1 MEQTAI
7 NRSGYRLENRGFS
20 LSPRPLPEGEGRV
33 RGSVMGWAMGLL
45 LTAAL
50 AWPSAGIASELVA
63 PGAKPVKLAG
73 GFKFT
78 EGPAV
83 AANGDVYFTDIPN
96 NRIHKWSVAE
106 KKLSTFAEET
116 NGANGLY
123 FADDGSLY
131 ACQGNAKR
139 VVAYTP
145 DGRDTSSLAKRY
157 DGKKFNKPNDLW
169 IDAKG
174 GVYFSDPNY
183 GNKELSQDGMH
194 VYYFRP
200 GGGDVVRVADDFK
213 TPNGLI
219 GTPDGSTLY
228 IADIGD
234 GKIYRYAIQED
245 GTLKD
250 RELFCES
257 GSDGMTLDHHGNV
270 YLTAGS
276 VKVFNPKGELVADL
290 KFPERPA
297 NVVFG
302 GKELKTLYVT
312 ARTGFYSLDMAVTGA
327 KREEALRIIIG
338 TVQDKMIY
346 DKKEFSV
353 ETGQRVEVTFV
364 NNDFAPHNLL
374 FVKPGT
380 ADKVANQAILLGNDG
395 FKKQWRPDSPDIL
408 WGSTMIDYEE
418 KSVIIFTAP
427 SPGDYPYVC
436 TFPGHALLMRGMM
449 HVLPKGGAKK

>member
-1 MEQTAI
+1 MSVSVKTQL
-7 NRSGYRLENRGFS
+7 RSL
-20 LSPRPLPEGEGRV
+20 
-33 RGSVMGWAMGLL
+33 GLL
-45 LTAAL
+45 ITTAL
-50 AWPSAGIASELVA
+50 VAWPSAGRAADLVA
-63 PGAKPVKLAG
+63 PGAKPAKLAG

-96 NRIHKWSVAE
+96 NRIHKWSVAD

-145 DGRDTSSLAKRY
+145 DGSDTSSLAKRY

-194 VYYFRP
+194 VYYIQP
-200 GGGDVVRVADDFK
+200 GGEEVVRVADGFK

-234 GKIYRYAIQED
+234 GKIYRYVIQED
-245 GTLKD
+245 GSLKD
-250 RELFCES
+250 KKLFCES
-257 GSDGMTLDHHGNV
+257 GSDGMTLDQHGNV
-270 YLTAGS
+270 YLTSGT
-276 VKVFNPKGELVADL
+276 VKVFNPKGEQIADL
-290 KFPERPA
+290 KFPESPA

-302 GKELKTLYVT
+302 GKELKTLFVT

-327 KREEALRIIIG
+327 KREKPFRITISTIE
-338 TVQDKMIY
+338 DKMLY
-346 DKKEFSV
+346 DIKKFEVESGKSV
-353 ETGQRVEVTFV
+353 ILTFK
-364 NNDFAPHNLL
+364 NKDFPPHNLL
-374 FVKPGT
+374 IVKPGK
-380 ADKVANQAILLGNDG
+380 ADEVANLAIALGNDG
-395 FKKQWRPDSPDIL
+395 FGKQWRPDTPLIL
-408 WGSTMIDYEE
+408 WGSTMIDYDEE
-418 KSVIIFTAP
+418 TVISFTAP

-436 TFPGHALLMRGMM
+436 TFPGHAMMMRGVMK
-449 HVLPKGGAKK
+449 VTPKAEKN

>member
-1 MEQTAI
+1 M
-7 NRSGYRLENRGFS
+7 SVS
-20 LSPRPLPEGEGRV
+20 LKTQLRPLC
-33 RGSVMGWAMGLL
+33 LL
-45 LTAAL
+45 IAVAV
-50 AWPSAGIASELVA
+50 AWPSGAEAADLVA
-63 PGAKPVKLAG
+63 PGANPVKLAG

-96 NRIHKWSVAE
+96 NRIHKWAVSE
-106 KKLSTFAEET
+106 KKLLIFAEES

-145 DGRDTSSLAKRY
+145 DGSDTSSLAKRY

-194 VYYFRP
+194 VYYIHP
-200 GGGDVVRVADDFK
+200 GGGDVVRVADGFK

-219 GTPDGSTLY
+219 GTPDGSMLY

-250 RELFCES
+250 RKLFCES
-257 GSDGMTLDHHGNV
+257 GSDGMTLDQHGNV

-276 VKVFNPKGELVADL
+276 VKVFSPMGEQIADL

-327 KREEALRIIIG
+327 KREKPFRITISTIE
-338 TVQDKMIY
+338 DKMLY
-346 DKKEFSV
+346 DIKEFNV
-353 ETGQRVEVTFV
+353 ETGKSVILTFK
-364 NNDFAPHNLL
+364 NKDFPPHNLL
-374 FVKPGT
+374 IVKPGK
-380 ADKVANQAILLGNDG
+380 ADEVANLAIALGNDG
-395 FKKQWRPDSPDIL
+395 FGKQWRPDTPMIL
-408 WGSTMIDYEE
+408 WGSTMIDYDEE
-418 KSVIIFTAP
+418 TVISFIAP
-427 SPGDYPYVC
+427 PPGDYPYVC
-436 TFPGHALLMRGMM
+436 TFPGHAMMMRGVMK
-449 HVLPKGGAKK
+449 VTPKAEKKK

>member
-1 MEQTAI
+1 M
-7 NRSGYRLENRGFS
+7 SVS
-20 LSPRPLPEGEGRV
+20 LKTQLRPLC
-33 RGSVMGWAMGLL
+33 LL
-45 LTAAL
+45 IAVAV
-50 AWPSAGIASELVA
+50 AWPSGAEAADLVA
-63 PGAKPVKLAG
+63 PGANPVKLAG

-96 NRIHKWSVAE
+96 NRIHKWAVSE
-106 KKLSTFAEET
+106 KKLSIFAEES

-139 VVAYTP
+139 VVAYTQ
-145 DGRDTSSLAKRY
+145 DGSDTSSLAKRY

-194 VYYFRP
+194 VYYIQP
-200 GGGDVVRVADDFK
+200 GGGDVVRVADGFK

-219 GTPDGSTLY
+219 GTPDGSMLY

-250 RELFCES
+250 RKLFCES
-257 GSDGMTLDHHGNV
+257 GSDGMTLDQHGNV

-276 VKVFNPKGELVADL
+276 VKVFSPMGEQIADL

-327 KREEALRIIIG
+327 KREKPFRITISTIE
-338 TVQDKMIY
+338 DKMLY
-346 DKKEFSV
+346 DIKEFNV
-353 ETGQRVEVTFV
+353 ETGKSVILTFK
-364 NNDFAPHNLL
+364 NKDFPPHNLL
-374 FVKPGT
+374 IVKPGK
-380 ADKVANQAILLGNDG
+380 ADEVANLAIALGNDG
-395 FKKQWRPDSPDIL
+395 FGKQWRPDTPMIL
-408 WGSTMIDYEE
+408 WGSTMIDYDEE
-418 KSVIIFTAP
+418 TVLSFTAP
-427 SPGDYPYVC
+427 LPGDYPYVC
-436 TFPGHALLMRGMM
+436 TFPGHAMMMRGVMK
-449 HVLPKGGAKK
+449 VTPKAEKKK

>member
-1 MEQTAI
+1 MSVSVKTQL
-7 NRSGYRLENRGFS
+7 RSL
-20 LSPRPLPEGEGRV
+20 
-33 RGSVMGWAMGLL
+33 GLL
-45 LTAAL
+45 ITTAL
-50 AWPSAGIASELVA
+50 VAWPSAGRAADLVA
-63 PGAKPVKLAG
+63 PGAKPAKLAG

-96 NRIHKWSVAE
+96 NRIHKWSVAD

-145 DGRDTSSLAKRY
+145 DGSDTSSLAKRY

-194 VYYFRP
+194 VYYIQP
-200 GGGDVVRVADDFK
+200 GGEEVVRVADGFK

-234 GKIYRYAIQED
+234 GKIYRYVIQED
-245 GTLKD
+245 GSLKD
-250 RELFCES
+250 KKLFCES
-257 GSDGMTLDHHGNV
+257 GSDGMTLDQHGNV
-270 YLTAGS
+270 YLTSGT
-276 VKVFNPKGELVADL
+276 VKVFNPKGEQIADL
-290 KFPERPA
+290 KFPESPA

-302 GKELKTLYVT
+302 GKELKTLFVT
-312 ARTGFYSLDMAVTGA
+312 ARTGFYSLDMEVTGA
-327 KREEALRIIIG
+327 KREKPFRITISTIE
-338 TVQDKMIY
+338 DKMLY
-346 DKKEFSV
+346 DIKKFEVESGKSV
-353 ETGQRVEVTFV
+353 ILTFK
-364 NNDFAPHNLL
+364 NKDFPPHNLL
-374 FVKPGT
+374 IVKPGK
-380 ADKVANQAILLGNDG
+380 ADEVANLAIALGNDG
-395 FKKQWRPDSPDIL
+395 FGKQWRPDTPLIL
-408 WGSTMIDYEE
+408 WGSTMIDYDEE
-418 KSVIIFTAP
+418 TVISFTAP

-436 TFPGHALLMRGMM
+436 TFPGHAMMMRGVMK
-449 HVLPKGGAKK
+449 VTPKAEKN

>member
-1 MEQTAI
+1 MSVSVKTQL
-7 NRSGYRLENRGFS
+7 RSL
-20 LSPRPLPEGEGRV
+20 
-33 RGSVMGWAMGLL
+33 GLL
-45 LTAAL
+45 LTTAL
-50 AWPSAGIASELVA
+50 VAWPSAGRAADLVA
-63 PGAKPVKLAG
+63 PGAKPAKLAG

-96 NRIHKWSVAE
+96 NRIHKWSVAD

-145 DGRDTSSLAKRY
+145 DGSDTSSLAKRY

-194 VYYFRP
+194 VYYIQP
-200 GGGDVVRVADDFK
+200 GGEEVVRVADGFK

-228 IADIGD
+228 IADIGG
-234 GKIYRYAIQED
+234 GKIYRYVIQED
-245 GTLKD
+245 GSLKD
-250 RELFCES
+250 KKLFCKS
-257 GSDGMTLDHHGNV
+257 GSDGMTLDQHGNV
-270 YLTAGS
+270 YLTSGT
-276 VKVFNPKGELVADL
+276 VKVFNPKGEQIADL
-290 KFPERPA
+290 KFPESPA

-302 GKELKTLYVT
+302 GKELKKLYVT
-312 ARTGFYSLDMAVTGA
+312 ARTGFYSLDMEVTGA
-327 KREEALRIIIG
+327 KREKPFRITISTIE
-338 TVQDKMIY
+338 DKMLY
-346 DKKEFSV
+346 DIKKFEVESGKSV
-353 ETGQRVEVTFV
+353 ILTFK
-364 NNDFAPHNLL
+364 NKDFPPHNLL
-374 FVKPGT
+374 IVKPGK
-380 ADKVANQAILLGNDG
+380 ADEVANLAIALGNDG
-395 FKKQWRPDSPDIL
+395 FGKQWRPDTPLIL
-408 WGSTMIDYEE
+408 WGSTMIDYDEE
-418 KSVIIFTAP
+418 TVISFTAP

-436 TFPGHALLMRGMM
+436 TFPGHAMMMRGVMK
-449 HVLPKGGAKK
+449 VTPKAEKN

>member
-1 MEQTAI
+1 M
-7 NRSGYRLENRGFS
+7 SVS
-20 LSPRPLPEGEGRV
+20 LKTQLRPLC
-33 RGSVMGWAMGLL
+33 LL
-45 LTAAL
+45 IAVAV
-50 AWPSAGIASELVA
+50 AWPSGAEAADLVA
-63 PGAKPVKLAG
+63 PGANPVKLAG

-96 NRIHKWSVAE
+96 NRIHKWAVSE
-106 KKLSTFAEET
+106 KKLSIFAEES

-145 DGRDTSSLAKRY
+145 DGSDTSSLAKRY

-194 VYYFRP
+194 VYYIQP
-200 GGGDVVRVADDFK
+200 GGGDVVRVADGFK

-219 GTPDGSTLY
+219 GTPDGSMLY

-250 RELFCES
+250 RKLFCES
-257 GSDGMTLDHHGNV
+257 GSDGMTLDQHGNV

-276 VKVFNPKGELVADL
+276 VKVFSPMGEQIADL

-327 KREEALRIIIG
+327 KREKPFRITISTIE
-338 TVQDKMIY
+338 DKMLY
-346 DKKEFSV
+346 DIKEFNV
-353 ETGQRVEVTFV
+353 ETGKSVILTFK
-364 NNDFAPHNLL
+364 NKDFPPHNLL
-374 FVKPGT
+374 IVKPGK
-380 ADKVANQAILLGNDG
+380 ADEVANLAIALGNDG
-395 FKKQWRPDSPDIL
+395 FGKQWRPDTPMIL
-408 WGSTMIDYEE
+408 WGSTMIDYDEE
-418 KSVIIFTAP
+418 TVLSFTAP
-427 SPGDYPYVC
+427 LPGDYPYVC
-436 TFPGHALLMRGMM
+436 TFPGHAMMMRGVMK
-449 HVLPKGGAKK
+449 VTPKAEKKK

>member
-1 MEQTAI
+1 MSVSLKTQL
-7 NRSGYRLENRGFS
+7 RSL
-20 LSPRPLPEGEGRV
+20 
-33 RGSVMGWAMGLL
+33 GLL
-45 LTAAL
+45 IAAAV
-50 AWPSAGIASELVA
+50 AWPSGAEAAGLVA
-63 PGAKPVKLAG
+63 PGANPVKLAG

-96 NRIHKWSVAE
+96 NRIHKWAVSE
-106 KKLSTFAEET
+106 KKLSIFAEES

-145 DGRDTSSLAKRY
+145 DGSDTSSLAKRY

-194 VYYFRP
+194 VYYIQP
-200 GGGDVVRVADDFK
+200 GGGDVVRVADGFK

-219 GTPDGSTLY
+219 GTPDGSMLY

-234 GKIYRYAIQED
+234 GKIYRYAIQAD

-250 RELFCES
+250 RKLFCES
-257 GSDGMTLDHHGNV
+257 GSDGMTLDQHGNV

-276 VKVFNPKGELVADL
+276 VKVFSPMGEQIADL

-327 KREEALRIIIG
+327 KREKPFRITISTIE
-338 TVQDKMIY
+338 DKMLY
-346 DKKEFSV
+346 DIKEFNV
-353 ETGQRVEVTFV
+353 ETGKSVILTFK
-364 NNDFAPHNLL
+364 NKDFPPHNLL
-374 FVKPGT
+374 IVKPGK
-380 ADKVANQAILLGNDG
+380 ADEVANLAIALGNDG
-395 FKKQWRPDSPDIL
+395 FGKQWRPDTPMIL
-408 WGSTMIDYEE
+408 WGSTMIDYDEE
-418 KSVIIFTAP
+418 TVLSFTAP
-427 SPGDYPYVC
+427 PPGDYPYVC
-436 TFPGHALLMRGMM
+436 TFPGHAMMMRGVMK
-449 HVLPKGGAKK
+449 VTPKAEKKK

>member
-1 MEQTAI
+1 MSVSVKTQL
-7 NRSGYRLENRGFS
+7 RSL
-20 LSPRPLPEGEGRV
+20 
-33 RGSVMGWAMGLL
+33 GLL
-45 LTAAL
+45 LTTAL
-50 AWPSAGIASELVA
+50 VAWPSAGRAADLVA
-63 PGAKPVKLAG
+63 PGAKPAKLAG

-96 NRIHKWSVAE
+96 NRIHKWSVAD

-145 DGRDTSSLAKRY
+145 DGSDTSSLAKRY

-174 GVYFSDPNY
+174 GIYFSDPNY

-194 VYYFRP
+194 VYYIQP
-200 GGGDVVRVADDFK
+200 GGEEVVRVADGFK

-228 IADIGD
+228 IADIGG
-234 GKIYRYAIQED
+234 GKIYRYVIQED
-245 GTLKD
+245 GSLKD
-250 RELFCES
+250 KKSFCES
-257 GSDGMTLDHHGNV
+257 GSDGMTLDQHGNV
-270 YLTAGS
+270 YLTSGT
-276 VKVFNPKGELVADL
+276 VKVFNPKGEQIADL
-290 KFPERPA
+290 KFPESPA

-302 GKELKTLYVT
+302 GKELKTLFVT

-327 KREEALRIIIG
+327 KREKPFRITISTIE
-338 TVQDKMIY
+338 DKMLY
-346 DKKEFSV
+346 DIKKFEVESGKSV
-353 ETGQRVEVTFV
+353 ILTFK
-364 NNDFAPHNLL
+364 NKDFPPHNLL
-374 FVKPGT
+374 IVKPGK
-380 ADKVANQAILLGNDG
+380 ADEVANLAIALGNDG
-395 FKKQWRPDSPDIL
+395 FGKQWRPDTPLIL
-408 WGSTMIDYEE
+408 WGSTMIDYDEE
-418 KSVIIFTAP
+418 TVISFTAP

-436 TFPGHALLMRGMM
+436 TFPGHAMMMRGVMK
-449 HVLPKGGAKK
+449 VTPKAEKN

>member
-1 MEQTAI
+1 M
-7 NRSGYRLENRGFS
+7 RVS
-20 LSPRPLPEGEGRV
+20 LKTQLRPLC
-33 RGSVMGWAMGLL
+33 LL
-45 LTAAL
+45 IAVAV
-50 AWPSAGIASELVA
+50 AWPSGAEAADLVA
-63 PGAKPVKLAG
+63 PGANPVKLAG

-96 NRIHKWSVAE
+96 NRIHKWAVSE
-106 KKLSTFAEET
+106 KKLSIFAEES

-145 DGRDTSSLAKRY
+145 DGSDTSSLAKRY

-194 VYYFRP
+194 VYYIQP
-200 GGGDVVRVADDFK
+200 GGGDVVRVADGFK

-219 GTPDGSTLY
+219 GTPDGSMLY

-250 RELFCES
+250 RKLFCES
-257 GSDGMTLDHHGNV
+257 GSDGMTLDQHGNV

-276 VKVFNPKGELVADL
+276 VKVFSPMGEQIADL

-327 KREEALRIIIG
+327 KREKPFRITISTIE
-338 TVQDKMIY
+338 DKMLY
-346 DKKEFSV
+346 DIKEFNV
-353 ETGQRVEVTFV
+353 ETGKSVILTFK
-364 NNDFAPHNLL
+364 NKDFPPHNLL
-374 FVKPGT
+374 IVKPGK
-380 ADKVANQAILLGNDG
+380 ADEVANLAIALGNDG
-395 FKKQWRPDSPDIL
+395 FGKQWRPDTPMIL
-408 WGSTMIDYEE
+408 WGSTMIDYDEE
-418 KSVIIFTAP
+418 TVLSFTAP

-436 TFPGHALLMRGMM
+436 TFPGHAMMMRGVMK
-449 HVLPKGGAKK
+449 VTPKAEKKK

>member
-1 MEQTAI
+1 M
-7 NRSGYRLENRGFS
+7 NVSLKKRLK
-20 LSPRPLPEGEGRV
+20 PL
-33 RGSVMGWAMGLL
+33 GLL
-45 LTAAL
+45 ITAL
-50 AWPSAGIASELVA
+50 AITWPSEAVASNLVA
-63 PGAKPVKLAG
+63 PGAKPVKLAD
-73 GFKFT
+73 GFQFT

-96 NRIHKWSVAE
+96 NRIHKWSVSE
-106 KKLSTFAEET
+106 KKLSTFAEES

-123 FADDGSLY
+123 FADDGSLL

-145 DGRDTSSLAKRY
+145 DGSDTNSLAKRY

-194 VYYFRP
+194 VYYIQP
-200 GGGDVVRVADDFK
+200 GGGDVVRVADGFK
-213 TPNGLI
+213 TPNGLV
-219 GTPDGSTLY
+219 GTPDGQTLY

-234 GKIYRYAIQED
+234 GKIYRYSVQEN

-250 RELFCES
+250 KKQFCKS
-257 GSDGMTLDHHGNV
+257 GSDGMTLDQHGNV
-270 YLTAGS
+270 YLTSGT
-276 VKVFNPKGELVADL
+276 VKVFSPKGEQIADM

-302 GKELKTLYVT
+302 GENLKTLYVT
-312 ARTGFYSLDMAVTGA
+312 ARTGFYSLGMAVSGA
-327 KREEALRIIIG
+327 KREKPFRITIS
-338 TVQDKMIY
+338 TVQDKMLY

-353 ETGQRVEVTFV
+353 ETGKRVQLTFV
-364 NNDFAPHNLL
+364 NNDFPPHNLL
-374 FVKPGT
+374 IVKPGT
-380 ADKVANQAILLGNDG
+380 ADEVANLAILLGNDG
-395 FKKQWRPDSPDIL
+395 FKKQWRPDTPKIL
-408 WGSTMIDYEE
+408 WGSTMIDYEQ
-418 KSVIIFTAP
+418 KSVINFTAP
-427 SPGDYPYVC
+427 EPGDYPYVC

-449 HVLPKGGAKK
+449 HVLPKGGSKKK

>member
-1 MEQTAI
+1 MSVSVKTQL
-7 NRSGYRLENRGFS
+7 RSL
-20 LSPRPLPEGEGRV
+20 
-33 RGSVMGWAMGLL
+33 GLL
-45 LTAAL
+45 LTIAL
-50 AWPSAGIASELVA
+50 VAWPSAGRAANLVA
-63 PGAKPVKLAG
+63 PGAKPAKLAG

-96 NRIHKWSVAE
+96 NRIHKWSVAD

-145 DGRDTSSLAKRY
+145 DGSDTSSLAKRF

-183 GNKELSQDGMH
+183 GNKELSQDGLH
-194 VYYFRP
+194 VYYIQP
-200 GGGDVVRVADDFK
+200 GGEEVVRVADGFK

-228 IADIGD
+228 IADIGG
-234 GKIYRYAIQED
+234 GKIYRYVIQED
-245 GTLKD
+245 GSLKD
-250 RELFCES
+250 KKLFCES
-257 GSDGMTLDHHGNV
+257 GSDGMTLDQHGNV
-270 YLTAGS
+270 YLTSGT
-276 VKVFNPKGELVADL
+276 VKVFNPKGEQIADL
-290 KFPERPA
+290 KFPESPA

-302 GKELKTLYVT
+302 GKELKKLYVT
-312 ARTGFYSLDMAVTGA
+312 ARTGFYSLDMEVTGA
-327 KREEALRIIIG
+327 KREKPFRITISTIE
-338 TVQDKMIY
+338 DKMLY
-346 DKKEFSV
+346 DIKKFEVESGKSV
-353 ETGQRVEVTFV
+353 ILTFK
-364 NNDFAPHNLL
+364 NKDFPPHNLL
-374 FVKPGT
+374 IVKPGK
-380 ADKVANQAILLGNDG
+380 ADEVANLAIALGNDG
-395 FKKQWRPDSPDIL
+395 FGKHWRPDTPLIL
-408 WGSTMIDYEE
+408 WGSTMIDYDEE
-418 KSVIIFTAP
+418 TVISFTAP

-436 TFPGHALLMRGMM
+436 TFPGHAMMMRGVMK
-449 HVLPKGGAKK
+449 VTPKAEKN

>member
-1 MEQTAI
+1 MSVSVKTQL
-7 NRSGYRLENRGFS
+7 RSL
-20 LSPRPLPEGEGRV
+20 
-33 RGSVMGWAMGLL
+33 GLL
-45 LTAAL
+45 LTTAL
-50 AWPSAGIASELVA
+50 VAWPSAGRAADLVA
-63 PGAKPVKLAG
+63 PGAKPAKLAG

-96 NRIHKWSVAE
+96 NRIHKWSVAD

-145 DGRDTSSLAKRY
+145 DGSDTSSLAKRY

-174 GVYFSDPNY
+174 GIYFSDPNY

-194 VYYFRP
+194 VYYIQP
-200 GGGDVVRVADDFK
+200 GGEEVVRVADGFK

-228 IADIGD
+228 IADIGG
-234 GKIYRYAIQED
+234 GKIYRYVIQED
-245 GTLKD
+245 GSLKD
-250 RELFCES
+250 KKLFCKS
-257 GSDGMTLDHHGNV
+257 GSDGMTLDQHGNV
-270 YLTAGS
+270 YLTSGT
-276 VKVFNPKGELVADL
+276 VKVFNPKGEQIADL
-290 KFPERPA
+290 KFPESPA

-302 GKELKTLYVT
+302 GKELKTLFVT

-327 KREEALRIIIG
+327 KREKPFRITISTIE
-338 TVQDKMIY
+338 DKMLY
-346 DKKEFSV
+346 DIKKFEVESGKSV
-353 ETGQRVEVTFV
+353 ILTFK
-364 NNDFAPHNLL
+364 NKDFPPHNLL
-374 FVKPGT
+374 IVKPGK
-380 ADKVANQAILLGNDG
+380 ADEVANLAIALGNDG
-395 FKKQWRPDSPDIL
+395 FGKQWRPDTPMIL
-408 WGSTMIDYEE
+408 WGSTMIDYDEE
-418 KSVIIFTAP
+418 TVISFTAP

-436 TFPGHALLMRGMM
+436 TFPGHAMMMRGVMK
-449 HVLPKGGAKK
+449 VTPKAEKN

>member
-1 MEQTAI
+1 M
-7 NRSGYRLENRGFS
+7 SVS
-20 LSPRPLPEGEGRV
+20 LKTQLRPL
-33 RGSVMGWAMGLL
+33 WLL
-45 LTAAL
+45 IAVAV
-50 AWPSAGIASELVA
+50 AWPSGAEAADLVA
-63 PGAKPVKLAG
+63 PGANPVKLAG

-96 NRIHKWSVAE
+96 NRIHKWAVSE
-106 KKLSTFAEET
+106 KKLSIFAEES

-145 DGRDTSSLAKRY
+145 DGSDTSSLAKRY

-194 VYYFRP
+194 VYYIQP
-200 GGGDVVRVADDFK
+200 GGGDVVRVADGFK

-219 GTPDGSTLY
+219 GTPDGSMLY

-250 RELFCES
+250 RKLFCES
-257 GSDGMTLDHHGNV
+257 GSDGMTLDQHGNV

-276 VKVFNPKGELVADL
+276 VKVFSPMGEQIADL

-312 ARTGFYSLDMAVTGA
+312 ARTGFYSLEMAVTGA
-327 KREEALRIIIG
+327 KREKPFRITISTIE
-338 TVQDKMIY
+338 DKMLY
-346 DKKEFSV
+346 DIKEFNV
-353 ETGQRVEVTFV
+353 ETGKSVILTFK
-364 NNDFAPHNLL
+364 NKDFPPHNLL
-374 FVKPGT
+374 IVKPGK
-380 ADKVANQAILLGNDG
+380 ADEVANLAIALGNDG
-395 FKKQWRPDSPDIL
+395 FGKQWRPDTPMIL
-408 WGSTMIDYEE
+408 WGSTMIDYDEE
-418 KSVIIFTAP
+418 TVLSFTAP
-427 SPGDYPYVC
+427 LPGDYPYVC
-436 TFPGHALLMRGMM
+436 TFPGHAMMMRGVMK
-449 HVLPKGGAKK
+449 VTPKAEKKK

>member
-1 MEQTAI
+1 ME
-7 NRSGYRLENRGFS
+7 
-20 LSPRPLPEGEGRV
+20 
-33 RGSVMGWAMGLL
+33 WAMGLL

-50 AWPSAGIASELVA
+50 AWPSAGSASELVA
-63 PGAKPVKLAG
+63 SGAKPVKLAG

-96 NRIHKWSVAE
+96 TRIHKWSVSD
-106 KKLSTFAEET
+106 KKLSTFIEESR
-116 NGANGLY
+116 GANGLY

-139 VVAYTP
+139 VVAYTA
-145 DGRDTSSLAKRY
+145 DGSDSSSLAKRY
-157 DGKKFNKPNDLW
+157 DGSKFNKPNDLW
-169 IDAKG
+169 IDGKG

-183 GNKELSQDGMH
+183 GNTEHTQDGEH
-194 VYYFRP
+194 VYYIPP
-200 GGGDVVRVADDFK
+200 GGGEVVRVADGFK
-213 TPNGLI
+213 RPNGLV
-219 GTPDGSTLY
+219 GTPDDSTLY

-234 GKIYRYAIQED
+234 SKIYRYAIQED

-257 GSDGMTLDHHGNV
+257 GSDGMTLDHNGNV

-276 VKVFNPKGELVADL
+276 VKVFNPKGEPVADL

-327 KREEALRIIIG
+327 KREEAFRITIG

-353 ETGQRVEVTFV
+353 ETGKRVQLTFV
-364 NNDFAPHNLL
+364 NNDFPPHNLL
-374 FVKPGT
+374 IVKPGT
-380 ADKVANQAILLGNDG
+380 ADEVAKLAILLGNDG

-418 KSVIIFTAP
+418 KSVITFTAP
-427 SPGDYPYVC
+427 APGDYPYVC

-449 HVLPKGGAKK
+449 HVLSKGAAKNQ

>member
-1 MEQTAI
+1 MNI
-7 NRSGYRLENRGFS
+7 S
-20 LSPRPLPEGEGRV
+20 LKKQLKPF
-33 RGSVMGWAMGLL
+33 GLL
-45 LTAAL
+45 ITALVITWSSL
-50 AWPSAGIASELVA
+50 AIASDLVV
-63 PGAKPVKLAG
+63 PGAKPAKLAD

-96 NRIHKWSVAE
+96 NRIHKWSVSK
-106 KKLSTFAEET
+106 KKLSTFAEES

-123 FADDGSLY
+123 FADDGSLL

-139 VVAYTP
+139 VVAYTQ
-145 DGRDTSSLAKRY
+145 DGSDTNSLAKRY

-169 IDAKG
+169 IDIKG

-194 VYYFRP
+194 VYYIQP
-200 GGGDVVRVADDFK
+200 GGGDVVRVADGFK
-213 TPNGLI
+213 TPNGLV
-219 GTPDGSTLY
+219 GTPDGKTLY

-234 GKIYRYAIQED
+234 DKIYQYSIQEN

-250 RELFCES
+250 KKQFCKS
-257 GSDGMTLDHHGNV
+257 GSDGMTLDQHGNV
-270 YLTAGS
+270 YLTSGT
-276 VKVFNPKGELVADL
+276 VKVFSPEGRQIADL

-302 GKELKTLYVT
+302 GKNLKTLYVT

-327 KREEALRIIIG
+327 KREKPFRITIG

-353 ETGQRVEVTFV
+353 EAGKSVQVTFV

-380 ADKVANQAILLGNDG
+380 ADEVANLAIALGNDG
-395 FKKQWRPDSPDIL
+395 FKKQWRPDTPKIL
-408 WGSTMIDYEE
+408 WGSTMIDYEQ
-418 KSVIIFTAP
+418 KTVISFTAP
-427 SPGDYPYVC
+427 EPGDYPYVC
-436 TFPGHALLMRGMM
+436 TFPGHALMMRGTM
-449 HVLPKGGAKK
+449 HVLPKGGGEKP

>member
-1 MEQTAI
+1 MSVSVKTQL
-7 NRSGYRLENRGFS
+7 RSL
-20 LSPRPLPEGEGRV
+20 
-33 RGSVMGWAMGLL
+33 GLL
-45 LTAAL
+45 LTTAL
-50 AWPSAGIASELVA
+50 VAWPSAGRAADLVA
-63 PGAKPVKLAG
+63 PGAKPAKLAG

-96 NRIHKWSVAE
+96 NRIHKWSVAD

-145 DGRDTSSLAKRY
+145 DGSDTSSLAKRY

-174 GVYFSDPNY
+174 GIYFSDPNY

-194 VYYFRP
+194 VYYIQP
-200 GGGDVVRVADDFK
+200 GGEEVVRVADGFK

-234 GKIYRYAIQED
+234 GKIYRYVIQED
-245 GTLKD
+245 GSLKD
-250 RELFCES
+250 KKSFCES
-257 GSDGMTLDHHGNV
+257 GSDGMTLDQHGNV
-270 YLTAGS
+270 YLTSGT
-276 VKVFNPKGELVADL
+276 VKVFNPKGEQIADL
-290 KFPERPA
+290 KFPESPA

-302 GKELKTLYVT
+302 GKELKKLYVT
-312 ARTGFYSLDMAVTGA
+312 ARTGFYSLDMEVTGA
-327 KREEALRIIIG
+327 KREKPFRITISTIE
-338 TVQDKMIY
+338 DKMLY
-346 DKKEFSV
+346 DIKKFEVESGKSV
-353 ETGQRVEVTFV
+353 ILTFK
-364 NNDFAPHNLL
+364 NKDFPPHNLL
-374 FVKPGT
+374 IVKPGK
-380 ADKVANQAILLGNDG
+380 ADEVANLAIALGNDG
-395 FKKQWRPDSPDIL
+395 FGKQWRPDTPMIL
-408 WGSTMIDYEE
+408 WGSTMIDYDEE
-418 KSVIIFTAP
+418 TVISFTAP

-436 TFPGHALLMRGMM
+436 TFPGHAMMMRGVMK
-449 HVLPKGGAKK
+449 VTPKAEKN

>member
-1 MEQTAI
+1 MSVSVKTQL
-7 NRSGYRLENRGFS
+7 RSL
-20 LSPRPLPEGEGRV
+20 
-33 RGSVMGWAMGLL
+33 GLL
-45 LTAAL
+45 MTTAL
-50 AWPSAGIASELVA
+50 VAWPSAGRAADLVA
-63 PGAKPVKLAG
+63 PGAKPAKLAG

-96 NRIHKWSVAE
+96 NRIHKWSVAD

-145 DGRDTSSLAKRY
+145 DGSDTSSLAKRY

-183 GNKELSQDGMH
+183 GNKELSQDGLH
-194 VYYFRP
+194 VYYIQP
-200 GGGDVVRVADDFK
+200 GGEEVVRVADGFK

-228 IADIGD
+228 IADIG
-234 GKIYRYAIQED
+234 GSKIYRYVIQED
-245 GTLKD
+245 GSLKD
-250 RELFCES
+250 KKLFCES
-257 GSDGMTLDHHGNV
+257 GSDGMTLDQHGNV
-270 YLTAGS
+270 YLTSGT
-276 VKVFNPKGELVADL
+276 VKVFNPKGEQIADL
-290 KFPERPA
+290 KFPESPA

-302 GKELKTLYVT
+302 GKELKKLYVT
-312 ARTGFYSLDMAVTGA
+312 ARTGFYSLDMEVTGA
-327 KREEALRIIIG
+327 KREKPFRITISTIE
-338 TVQDKMIY
+338 DKMLY
-346 DKKEFSV
+346 DIKKFEVESGKSV
-353 ETGQRVEVTFV
+353 ILTFK
-364 NNDFAPHNLL
+364 NKDFPPHNLL
-374 FVKPGT
+374 IVKPGK
-380 ADKVANQAILLGNDG
+380 ADEVANLAIALGNDG
-395 FKKQWRPDSPDIL
+395 FGKQWRPDTPLIL
-408 WGSTMIDYEE
+408 WGSTMIDYDEE
-418 KSVIIFTAP
+418 TVISFTAP

-436 TFPGHALLMRGMM
+436 TFPGHAMMMRGVMK
-449 HVLPKGGAKK
+449 VIPKAEKN

>member
-1 MEQTAI
+1 M
-7 NRSGYRLENRGFS
+7 SVS
-20 LSPRPLPEGEGRV
+20 LKTQLRPLC
-33 RGSVMGWAMGLL
+33 LL
-45 LTAAL
+45 IAVAV
-50 AWPSAGIASELVA
+50 AWPSGAEAADLVA
-63 PGAKPVKLAG
+63 PGANPVKLAG

-96 NRIHKWSVAE
+96 NRIHKWAVSE
-106 KKLSTFAEET
+106 KKLSIFAEES

-145 DGRDTSSLAKRY
+145 DGSDTSSLAKRY

-194 VYYFRP
+194 VYYIQP
-200 GGGDVVRVADDFK
+200 GGGDVVRVADGFK

-219 GTPDGSTLY
+219 GTPDGSMLY

-250 RELFCES
+250 RKLFCES
-257 GSDGMTLDHHGNV
+257 GSDGMTLDQHGNV

-276 VKVFNPKGELVADL
+276 VKVFSPMGEQIADL

-327 KREEALRIIIG
+327 KREKPFRITISTIE
-338 TVQDKMIY
+338 DKMLY
-346 DKKEFSV
+346 DIKEFNV
-353 ETGQRVEVTFV
+353 ETGKSVILTFK
-364 NNDFAPHNLL
+364 NKDFPPHNLL
-374 FVKPGT
+374 IVKPGK
-380 ADKVANQAILLGNDG
+380 ADEVANLAIALGNDG
-395 FKKQWRPDSPDIL
+395 FGKQWRPDTPLIL
-408 WGSTMIDYEE
+408 WGSTMIDYDEE
-418 KSVIIFTAP
+418 TVISFTAP
-427 SPGDYPYVC
+427 LPGDYPYVC
-436 TFPGHALLMRGMM
+436 TFPGHAMMMRGVMK
-449 HVLPKGGAKK
+449 VTPKAEKKK

>member
-1 MEQTAI
+1 M
-7 NRSGYRLENRGFS
+7 SVS
-20 LSPRPLPEGEGRV
+20 LKTQLRPLC
-33 RGSVMGWAMGLL
+33 LL
-45 LTAAL
+45 IAVAV
-50 AWPSAGIASELVA
+50 AWPSGAEAADLVA
-63 PGAKPVKLAG
+63 PGANPVKLAG

-96 NRIHKWSVAE
+96 NRIHKWAVSE
-106 KKLSTFAEET
+106 KKLSIFAEES

-145 DGRDTSSLAKRY
+145 DGSDTSSLAKRY

-194 VYYFRP
+194 VYYIQP
-200 GGGDVVRVADDFK
+200 GGGDVVRVADGFK

-219 GTPDGSTLY
+219 GTPDGSMLY

-250 RELFCES
+250 RKLFCES
-257 GSDGMTLDHHGNV
+257 GSDGMTLDQHGNV

-276 VKVFNPKGELVADL
+276 VKVFSPMGEQIAEL

-327 KREEALRIIIG
+327 KRDKPFRITISTIE
-338 TVQDKMIY
+338 DKMLY
-346 DKKEFSV
+346 DIKEFNV
-353 ETGQRVEVTFV
+353 ETGKSVILTFK
-364 NNDFAPHNLL
+364 NKDFPPHNLL
-374 FVKPGT
+374 IVKPGK
-380 ADKVANQAILLGNDG
+380 ADEVANLAIALGNDG
-395 FKKQWRPDSPDIL
+395 FGKQWRPDTPLIL
-408 WGSTMIDYEE
+408 WGSTMIDYDDET
-418 KSVIIFTAP
+418 VISFTTP
-427 SPGDYPYVC
+427 PPGDYPYVC
-436 TFPGHALLMRGMM
+436 TFPGHAMMMRGVMK
-449 HVLPKGGAKK
+449 VTPKGEKKK

>member
-1 MEQTAI
+1 MSVFLKTQ
-7 NRSGYRLENRGFS
+7 L
-20 LSPRPLPEGEGRV
+20 RPL
-33 RGSVMGWAMGLL
+33 GLL
-45 LTAAL
+45 IAVAI
-50 AWPSAGIASELVA
+50 AWPSASYASDLVASE
-63 PGAKPVKLAG
+63 AKPVKLAG

-96 NRIHKWSVAE
+96 NRIHKWSVSE
-106 KKLSTFAEET
+106 KKLSTFAEES

-145 DGRDTSSLAKRY
+145 DGSDTSSLAKRY

-194 VYYFRP
+194 VYYIQP
-200 GGGDVVRVADDFK
+200 GNGDVVRVADGFK

-219 GTPDGSTLY
+219 GTPDGSMLY

-245 GTLKD
+245 GTLKE
-250 RELFCES
+250 RKLFCES
-257 GSDGMTLDHHGNV
+257 GSDGMTLDQHGNV

-276 VKVFNPKGELVADL
+276 VKVFSPMGEQIADL

-327 KREEALRIIIG
+327 KREKPFRITISTIE
-338 TVQDKMIY
+338 DKMLY
-346 DKKEFSV
+346 DIKEFNV
-353 ETGQRVEVTFV
+353 ETGKSVILTFK
-364 NNDFAPHNLL
+364 NKDFPPHNLL
-374 FVKPGT
+374 IVKPGK
-380 ADKVANQAILLGNDG
+380 ADEVANLAIALGNDG
-395 FKKQWRPDSPDIL
+395 FGKQWRPDTPMIL
-408 WGSTMIDYEE
+408 WGSTMIDYDEE
-418 KSVIIFTAP
+418 TVISFTAP
-427 SPGDYPYVC
+427 TPGDYPYVC
-436 TFPGHALLMRGMM
+436 TFPGHAMMMRGVMK
-449 HVLPKGGAKK
+449 VTPKVERKK

>member
-1 MEQTAI
+1 MSVSVKTQL
-7 NRSGYRLENRGFS
+7 RSL
-20 LSPRPLPEGEGRV
+20 
-33 RGSVMGWAMGLL
+33 GLL
-45 LTAAL
+45 ITTAL
-50 AWPSAGIASELVA
+50 VAWPSAGRAADLVA
-63 PGAKPVKLAG
+63 PGAKPAKLAG

-96 NRIHKWSVAE
+96 NRIHKWSVAD

-145 DGRDTSSLAKRY
+145 DGSDTSSLAKRY

-174 GVYFSDPNY
+174 GIYFSDPNY

-194 VYYFRP
+194 VYYIQP
-200 GGGDVVRVADDFK
+200 GGEEVVRVADGFK

-234 GKIYRYAIQED
+234 GKIYRYVIQED
-245 GTLKD
+245 GSLKD
-250 RELFCES
+250 KKLFCES
-257 GSDGMTLDHHGNV
+257 GSDGMTLDQHGNV
-270 YLTAGS
+270 YLTSGT
-276 VKVFNPKGELVADL
+276 VKVFNPKGEQIADL
-290 KFPERPA
+290 KFPESPA

-302 GKELKTLYVT
+302 GKELKKLYVT

-327 KREEALRIIIG
+327 KREKPFRITISTIE
-338 TVQDKMIY
+338 DKMLY
-346 DKKEFSV
+346 DIKKFEVESGKSV
-353 ETGQRVEVTFV
+353 ILTFK
-364 NNDFAPHNLL
+364 NKDFPPHNLL
-374 FVKPGT
+374 IVKPGK
-380 ADKVANQAILLGNDG
+380 ADEVANLAIALGNDG
-395 FKKQWRPDSPDIL
+395 FGKQWRPDTPLIL
-408 WGSTMIDYEE
+408 WGSTMIDYDEE
-418 KSVIIFTAP
+418 TVISFTAP

-436 TFPGHALLMRGMM
+436 TFPGHAMMMRGVMK
-449 HVLPKGGAKK
+449 VTPKAEKN

>member
-1 MEQTAI
+1 M
-7 NRSGYRLENRGFS
+7 SVS
-20 LSPRPLPEGEGRV
+20 LKTQLRPLC
-33 RGSVMGWAMGLL
+33 LL
-45 LTAAL
+45 IAVAV
-50 AWPSAGIASELVA
+50 AWPSGAEAADLVA
-63 PGAKPVKLAG
+63 PGANPVKLAG

-96 NRIHKWSVAE
+96 NRIHKWAVSE
-106 KKLSTFAEET
+106 KKLSIFAEES

-145 DGRDTSSLAKRY
+145 DGSDTSSLAKRY

-194 VYYFRP
+194 VYYIQP
-200 GGGDVVRVADDFK
+200 GGGDVVRVADGFK

-219 GTPDGSTLY
+219 GTPDGSMLY

-250 RELFCES
+250 RKLFCES
-257 GSDGMTLDHHGNV
+257 GSDGMTLDQHGNV

-276 VKVFNPKGELVADL
+276 VKVFSPMGEQIAEL

-327 KREEALRIIIG
+327 KREKPFRITISTIE
-338 TVQDKMIY
+338 DKMLY
-346 DKKEFSV
+346 DIKEFNV
-353 ETGQRVEVTFV
+353 ETGKSVILTFK
-364 NNDFAPHNLL
+364 NKDFPPHNLL
-374 FVKPGT
+374 IVKPGK
-380 ADKVANQAILLGNDG
+380 ADEVANLAIALGNDG
-395 FKKQWRPDSPDIL
+395 FGKQWRPDTPMIL
-408 WGSTMIDYEE
+408 WGSTMIDYDEE
-418 KSVIIFTAP
+418 TVLSFTAP
-427 SPGDYPYVC
+427 LPGDYPYVC
-436 TFPGHALLMRGMM
+436 TFPGHAMMMRGVMK
-449 HVLPKGGAKK
+449 VTPKAEKKK